1 MIEKDK
7 NSQVYRILIK
17 NICLLSMTN
26 SEDKKVTVR
35 LFLIFL
41 IFKKNYFLN
50 KKYEKIALLKLLIL

>member
-35 LFLIFL
+35 LFLFFL
-41 IFKKNYFLN
+41 IFKRNYLLN
-50 KKYEKIALLKLLIL
+50 KKYEKIAL

>member
-17 NICLLSMTN
+17 NICLLSMEN
-26 SEDKKVTVR
+26 SEDNKVAVE
-35 LFLIFL
+35 LILIFL

-50 KKYEKIALLKLLIL
+50 KKYEKIAL